1 MTDKPEIN
9 DEVEKLISSIEEK
22 NRLDIIFVWSKINVF
37 SCNLSVLIMMVQFA
51 FVFRQ

>member
-22 NRLDIIFVWSKINVF
+22 NRLEAERKANKLLSKNK
-37 SCNLSVLIMMVQFA
+37 
-51 FVFRQ
+51 R